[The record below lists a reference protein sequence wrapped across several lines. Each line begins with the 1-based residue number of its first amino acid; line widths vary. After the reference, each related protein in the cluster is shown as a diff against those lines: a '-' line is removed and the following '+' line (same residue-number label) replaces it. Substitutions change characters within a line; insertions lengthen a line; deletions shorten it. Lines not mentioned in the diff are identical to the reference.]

1 MSRRRRTNG
10 NGSSNAVKKMVLQL
24 DQRKILCKLPVRLEV
39 RGATFI
45 RLSWTSALPF
55 QYPLRGCRMPYYSRE
70 EFALPSNTV
79 ISIFIN
85 MTAFDPLST
94 IGEVELTSRSWDL
107 LMDAAGTPIMTVH
120 QRAAQIRQPV
130 VVATARNTI
139 QIFVKNLV
147 GKTVTLNLLPNSTIN
162 HVRAVLQASEGI
174 PPSKQVLI
182 YAGKLLADSR
192 TLEDYEIR
200 KESTLHLTGRLC

>member
-1 MSRRRRTNG
+1 
-10 NGSSNAVKKMVLQL
+10 
-24 DQRKILCKLPVRLEV
+24 
-39 RGATFI
+39 
-45 RLSWTSALPF
+45 
-55 QYPLRGCRMPYYSRE
+55 
-70 EFALPSNTV
+70 
-79 ISIFIN
+79 

-94 IGEVELTSRSWDL
+94 IGEVELTTRSWEL
-107 LMDAAGTPIMTVH
+107 LMDAAGTPVLTIH
-120 QRAAQIRQPV
+120 QRAAQIRRPV
-130 VVATARNTI
+130 VLATAPNTI

-182 YAGKLLADSR
+182 YAGKLLADGR